1 MNNYEKMIKV
11 LTIFSNNFKGTN
23 MVVGGSM
30 AMYVHGF
37 KVEPHDLDIE
47 LENPDKST
55 LVTLQTM
62 DKVVREQD
70 NSVKPLYE
78 KLDGHYRI
86 MILGV
91 YVDVWVLEKIDYK
104 RVVEYQG
111 FKFGDVISVLKHK
124 MLMQRDKDYKAL
136 TKYIEQLISTQPI
149 EL

>member
-1 MNNYEKMIKV
+1 
-11 LTIFSNNFKGTN
+11 
-23 MVVGGSM
+23 
-30 AMYVHGF
+30 
-37 KVEPHDLDIE
+37 
-47 LENPDKST
+47 
-55 LVTLQTM
+55 M
-62 DKVVREQD
+62 DKVVYEQD

-78 KLDGHYRI
+78 KFDGHYRI

-124 MLMQRDKDYKAL
+124 MRMHRDKDYKAL

>member
-1 MNNYEKMIKV
+1 
-11 LTIFSNNFKGTN
+11 

-37 KVEPHDLDIE
+37 EVEPHDLDIE

-55 LVTLQTM
+55 LITLQTM
-62 DKVVREQD
+62 DKVVYEQD

-78 KLDGHYRI
+78 KFDGHYRI

-124 MLMQRDKDYKAL
+124 MRMHRDKDYKAL
-136 TKYIEQLISTQPI
+136 TKYIEHLISTQPI

>member
-11 LTIFSNNFKGTN
+11 LTIFSNNFKGTD

-37 KVEPHDLDIE
+37 EVEPHDLDIE

-55 LVTLQTM
+55 LITLQTM
-62 DKVVREQD
+62 DKVVYEQD

-78 KLDGHYRI
+78 KFDGHYRI

-124 MLMQRDKDYKAL
+124 MRMHRDKDYKAL
-136 TKYIEQLISTQPI
+136 TKHIEQLISTQPI

>member
-37 KVEPHDLDIE
+37 EVEPHNLDIE

-55 LVTLQTM
+55 LTTLQTM
-62 DKVVREQD
+62 DKVVYEQD

-78 KLDGHYRI
+78 KFDGHYRI

-124 MLMQRDKDYKAL
+124 MRMHRDKDYKAL

>member
-91 YVDVWVLEKIDYK
+91 YVDIWVLEKIDYK
-104 RVVEYQG
+104 KVVEYQG
-111 FKFGDVISVLKHK
+111 FKFGDVISVLKKK
-124 MLMQRDKDYKAL
+124 MFMHRDKDYKAL
-136 TKYIEQLISTQPI
+136 TNYIGQLISTQPI

>member
-37 KVEPHDLDIE
+37 EVEPHDLDIE

-55 LVTLQTM
+55 LTTLQTM
-62 DKVVREQD
+62 DKVVYEQD

-78 KLDGHYRI
+78 KFDGHYRI

-91 YVDVWVLEKIDYK
+91 YVDVWVLEKIDYN
-104 RVVEYQG
+104 RVVEYEG

-124 MLMQRDKDYKAL
+124 MCMHRDKDYKAL

>member
-124 MLMQRDKDYKAL
+124 MLMHRDKDYKAL

>member
-23 MVVGGSM
+23 MVIGGSM

-37 KVEPHDLDIE
+37 KVESHDLDIE

-55 LVTLQTM
+55 LATLEAM
-62 DKVVREQD
+62 DKIVQEQD
-70 NSVKPLYE
+70 NSIKPLYE

-86 MILGV
+86 MISGI
-91 YVDVWVLEKIDYK
+91 YVDVWVVEKIDYK

-111 FKFGDVISVLKHK
+111 FKFGDVISVLKKK
-124 MLMQRDKDYKAL
+124 MSMQRDKDYKAL
-136 TKYIEQLISTQPI
+136 TNYIEQLISSRPI
-149 EL
+149 IL

>member
-37 KVEPHDLDIE
+37 EVEPHDLDIE

-55 LVTLQTM
+55 LTTLQTM
-62 DKVVREQD
+62 DKVVYEQD

-78 KLDGHYRI
+78 KFDGHYRI

-124 MLMQRDKDYKAL
+124 MRMHRDKDYKAL

>member
-1 MNNYEKMIKV
+1 MKNYEKMIKV

-55 LVTLQTM
+55 LAALEVM
-62 DKVVREQD
+62 DKIVREQD
-70 NSVKPLYE
+70 NSIKLLYE

-86 MILGV
+86 LISEV
-91 YVDVWVLEKIDYK
+91 YVDVWVVEKIDYK

-111 FKFGDVISVLKHK
+111 FKFGDVISVLKKK
-124 MLMQRDKDYKAL
+124 MYMHRDKDYKAL
-136 TKYIEQLISTQPI
+136 TNYIEQLISTQPI
-149 EL
+149 TL

>member
-37 KVEPHDLDIE
+37 EVEPHDLDIE

-55 LVTLQTM
+55 LTTLQTM
-62 DKVVREQD
+62 DKVVYEQD

-78 KLDGHYRI
+78 KFDGHYRI

-124 MLMQRDKDYKAL
+124 MRMHRDKDYKAL
-136 TKYIEQLISTQPI
+136 TKHIEQLISTQPI

>member
-37 KVEPHDLDIE
+37 EVEPHDLDIE

-55 LVTLQTM
+55 LTTLQTI
-62 DKVVREQD
+62 DKVVYEQD

-78 KLDGHYRI
+78 KFDGHYRI

-124 MLMQRDKDYKAL
+124 MRMHRDKDYKAL